1 MIPVFGYKIKID
13 KMGVFDGAEKNVG
26 LTIWRIEKMEAV
38 LIDKVSFYLRII
50 VQNDQ
55 LRQKLCIS
63 YAPLCIW
70 GNWWLS
76 RHVYIIITSIYENN

>member
-1 MIPVFGYKIKID
+1 
-13 KMGVFDGAEKNVG
+13 MGVFDGAEKNVG

-63 YAPLCIW
+63 YAPLCI
-70 GNWWLS
+70 
-76 RHVYIIITSIYENN
+76 